1 MSAGLF
7 AMLAGLFIVPVFL
20 LYLGH
25 RLRKRSRRARGMFWG
40 ALIGHTAGAAL
51 ATFYSMVPPEEW
63 QSGDTTRGFF
73 GLYAMLLFALVG
85 TLAGFLLARDRA
97 S

>member
-1 MSAGLF
+1 MSTGLLTMLIGLF
-7 AMLAGLFIVPVFL
+7 VVPVFL

-25 RLRKRSRRARGMFWG
+25 RLRRRSRRARGMFWG
-40 ALIGHTAGAAL
+40 ALIGHTAGAVL
-51 ATFYSMVPPEEW
+51 ATIYSMVPPEEW

-73 GLYAMLLFALVG
+73 GLYAMLLFAI
-85 TLAGFLLARDRA
+85 AGSLSGYVLARDRT